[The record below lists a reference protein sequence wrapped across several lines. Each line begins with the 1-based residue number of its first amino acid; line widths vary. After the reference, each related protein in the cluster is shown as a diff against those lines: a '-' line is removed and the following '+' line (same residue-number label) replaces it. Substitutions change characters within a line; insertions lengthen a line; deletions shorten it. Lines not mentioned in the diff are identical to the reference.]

1 MRGCD
6 HQSIPLL
13 FLKLRGRDEC
23 EGWTEK
29 REREGRVQPGYSL
42 WKCGRGGGRG
52 GRNVHRH
59 RKRKK
64 EIDWWRERYRY

>member
-23 EGWTEK
+23 EGQRDRV
-29 REREGRVQPGYSL
+29 REREGDRQRDGRVEADGAREYST
-42 WKCGRGGGRG
+42 WKQLRQRGR
-52 GRNVHRH
+52 
-59 RKRKK
+59 
-64 EIDWWRERYRY
+64 